1 MSVSESSAISQY
13 KDASSMTLL
22 HLRGRMNGG
31 FLVRDGLELKR
42 SRVTVQHVHA
52 TQEIGAVSSFGAIL
66 ISEGSS
72 LHVSD
77 CSALG
82 QSAGLWAHGSL
93 RITGGSAVRIQRVS
107 SAAAS
112 GVLAHGDVLLTGGSL
127 LHIANAFASGST
139 MLFGQCGGLLTF
151 GLLQVLSS
159 STVRIEHARA
169 LDSPGGFGAEGVVVA
184 DGSLLLLRNT
194 SAEGAGGGFWTR
206 GAVNVSNSSN
216 ISIRDAT
223 AGSHGGGF
231 SCDGGLRVSSRS
243 VVEILRATSE
253 DQGGGFIIT
262 GGFVRVTGGS
272 RIRISSAQ
280 AVSNGGGFRAT
291 GDVTIAEGSE
301 LLIDSAT
308 AGKDGGGFYA
318 SKVEVYDQSLLSI
331 SGARADG
338 NGGAFCAASF
348 AVWDSSLIIRD
359 SAAADGGGGFFSMG
373 DVLIATSSLQVARC
387 RTAGEGGGFRV
398 EATLRVIE
406 NSTVDL
412 RDVTA
417 AAGGGF
423 ACLGRVEIHAS
434 SLEVTGAAAEMKSGG
449 GFQVSDTLVLNAS
462 RLRIS
467 NSTARKHG
475 GGFAS
480 EDVILTAS
488 DATFADVAAGRDGA
502 GFNAQANLRIEDG
515 AAVSIRNANAGRVG
529 GGFVTLLATYLQKAE
544 VRIVQAV
551 AGKGG
556 GCFHTNNLELSESM
570 LEASECVAQVDGG
583 GFYGDK
589 VTLSRAHVRISGSA
603 LERGGGFFAQEL
615 EAWNSELWVAGL
627 DSMAQPATAGT
638 DAVLGS
644 GAFVAGP
651 LRLTNSAV
659 RLRNL
664 RGKSAIAS
672 RCLRLTQAT
681 LSLDAATEVGV
692 SVQNALC
699 SCHATHVA
707 AGVEIR
713 SLHLEG
719 ALVGASVSSA
729 LLSVEPCGKEILEM
743 AHVHL
748 RTAQAALAT
757 TKAHTR
763 LRNITVEYLE
773 AIHEIQLLTAPSF
786 EAQTVQ
792 VSCPACAQGVT
803 FASASTGLQAVSP
816 PSLHCED
823 TALLNGTTARCG
835 CAFPQ
840 QVPDDVH
847 YGLDVE
853 VSETGSYCMY
863 CPSHSQARGEECEK
877 CFMKLLHVRFL
888 LSLVGLDSIGFAAA
902 LALSLC
908 MMVCSSC
915 FFCLCVRPGR
925 RAPGTLARPYRYK
938 QSSGCRCCWLR
949 RSSSSWP
956 PPLSRSFGLRWRWW
970 MRTRKAKGCS

>member
-1 MSVSESSAISQY
+1 MWLQHTQAADDGGGFQSERAVRLNSASLYILDSVAESS
-13 KDASSMTLL
+13 
-22 HLRGRMNGG
+22 
-31 FLVRDGLELKR
+31 
-42 SRVTVQHVHA
+42 
-52 TQEIGAVSSFGAIL
+52 
-66 ISEGSS
+66 
-72 LHVSD
+72 
-77 CSALG
+77 
-82 QSAGLWAHGSL
+82 
-93 RITGGSAVRIQRVS
+93 
-107 SAAAS
+107 
-112 GVLAHGDVLLTGGSL
+112 
-127 LHIANAFASGST
+127 
-139 MLFGQCGGLLTF
+139 
-151 GLLQVLSS
+151 
-159 STVRIEHARA
+159 
-169 LDSPGGFGAEGVVVA
+169 
-184 DGSLLLLRNT
+184 
-194 SAEGAGGGFWTR
+194 GGGFWCGALELTDSLMTVRGGKAEGSKSIGGAFFVASTDGGSSHVSIVDSRVYVEECTAGGIAGGFLAGDEVRVAGSVLKVWNARAGRRSGGFDAGSLQVSSSVIELENTTADPGKVGAFIVRGRMVVGNHSKITLSRTFAAEQAGGFSAEEGFEVVDGSMLSIHEAKTLGQCGAFRALASVRIAGASTLRVSRSTAQGGDGGGLCQTTKAGEVLVTGRSQLAISDATSGRKGGGLTVWGSLRVTDQSVVRLKRCSAADDGGGACIAGDTLVTR
-206 GAVNVSNSSN
+206 GSRFLVSDAVARGDGGGLISGSMRIVEGSRLELQAVS
-216 ISIRDAT
+216 A
-223 AGSHGGGF
+223 AHGGGF
-231 SCDGGLRVSSRS
+231 YTFQFVVVAGSSTLRVS
-243 VVEILRATSE
+243 
-253 DQGGGFIIT
+253 
-262 GGFVRVTGGS
+262 GS
-272 RIRISSAQ
+272 DAK
-280 AVSNGGGFRAT
+280 FH
-291 GDVTIAEGSE
+291 
-301 LLIDSAT
+301 
-308 AGKDGGGFYA
+308 
-318 SKVEVYDQSLLSI
+318 
-331 SGARADG
+331 
-338 NGGAFCAASF
+338 GGAFLVECTLSMTKQSRLEVENARAQEHAGTFWAETVNASMG
-348 AVWDSSLIIRD
+348 SEIIIRNG
-359 SAAADGGGGFFSMG
+359 S
-373 DVLIATSSLQVARC
+373 
-387 RTAGEGGGFRV
+387 
-398 EATLRVIE
+398 
-406 NSTVDL
+406 
-412 RDVTA
+412 
-417 AAGGGF
+417 
-423 ACLGRVEIHAS
+423 
-434 SLEVTGAAAEMKSGG
+434 
-449 GFQVSDTLVLNAS
+449 
-462 RLRIS
+462 
-467 NSTARKHG
+467 
-475 GGFAS
+475 
-480 EDVILTAS
+480 
-488 DATFADVAAGRDGA
+488 AGR
-502 GFNAQANLRIEDG
+502 N
-515 AAVSIRNANAGRVG
+515 
-529 GGFVTLLATYLQKAE
+529 
-544 VRIVQAV
+544 
-551 AGKGG
+551 G
-556 GCFHTNNLELSESM
+556 GCVWSHNLELSESM

-853 VSETGSYCMY
+853 VSETGSYCMP

-877 CFMKLLHVRFL
+877 CPLHKAPLCFMKLLHVRFL